1 MQEVQ
6 LSYKYIH
13 GYVHVW
19 PSDES
24 NENEARIRTRL
35 RLQLEDVIGV
45 ASSTELQV
53 HSWLCTCT
61 TIGQIERKWSPHW
74 NCRLRLQLRS
84 SHGGCYWCSKFNWV
98 TSTFMVIYMYDH
110 RTYRTKMKPLMEL
123 STSVATLSSHGGCY
137 LCTKLNWV
145 NQFQVLSWLYTCM
158 TIGQIERKRRWLRNS
173 RLRLQ
178 LLSWHGGCYCAG
190 GSTELQGHS
199 WLCTCIT
206 IGRIERKWSPH

>member
-1 MQEVQ
+1 MERKRSW
-6 LSYKYIH
+6 LRNS
-13 GYVHVW
+13 
-19 PSDES
+19 
-24 NENEARIRTRL
+24 RL
-35 RLQLEDVIGV
+35 RLQLLSWHGGCYWCRRFNWVTSTFMVMYMYDHRTNRTKMKPALELDFGCNCFHRTEDVIGI

-53 HSWLCTCT
+53 HSWLCTCM

-137 LCTKLNWV
+137 LCTRLNWV
-145 NQFQVLSWLYTCM
+145 S
-158 TIGQIERKRRWLRNS
+158 
-173 RLRLQ
+173 
-178 LLSWHGGCYCAG
+178 
-190 GSTELQGHS
+190 STFMVIYMYDHR
-199 WLCTCIT
+199 TNRT
-206 IGRIERKWSPH
+206 